1 MKKKQLRGVKLG
13 KVISLHYKLL
23 NRETT
28 GVIYK
33 DEEGFHL
40 QFDRILGDDET
51 EIVHFHL
58 SSEDDLDGEDLLNIN
73 EILEMNSLEFNGYLK
88 EA

>member
-13 KVISLHYKLL
+13 KVISLHYTLL

-33 DEEGFHL
+33 DVEGFHL

>member
-1 MKKKQLRGVKLG
+1 MKKKKLRGVKLG
-13 KVISLHYKLL
+13 QIMSLQYTLL
-23 NRETT
+23 NRPTT